1 MAQRYAYLLARHQ
14 DVTYRKPAPEQLDF
28 MPTSLG
34 VYFTVGLRI
43 FHDLPQTVT
52 LFQKRKACF
61 LPQSGTAYLA
71 RKRT

>member
-34 VYFTVGLRI
+34 VYFTVGLQADSI
-43 FHDLPQTVT
+43 FHDLPQVVT
-52 LFQKRKACF
+52 LFQKRETCF
-61 LPQSGTAYLA
+61 LPQS
-71 RKRT
+71 